1 MCPIGLEEARY
12 TTYLSAVYRNA
23 GPVELTLVR
32 LQGPAHDVNRENE
45 RLRDGFDLIRMGKN

>member
-1 MCPIGLEEARY
+1 MSDWTQSAPIYDLLVRRISKGR
-12 TTYLSAVYRNA
+12 
-23 GPVELTLVR
+23 PVELTLVR